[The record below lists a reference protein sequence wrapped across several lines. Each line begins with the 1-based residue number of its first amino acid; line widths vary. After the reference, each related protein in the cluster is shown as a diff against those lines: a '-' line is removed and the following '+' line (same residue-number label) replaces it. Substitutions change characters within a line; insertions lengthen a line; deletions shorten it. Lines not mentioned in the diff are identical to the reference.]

1 MCEKNGIDEE
11 EAALYDRQIRLWG
24 VEAQNRMRRSSV
36 LMINLRGL
44 ASEACKNIVLAGVGS
59 ITILDRNDVS
69 AEDLGAGFFFRE
81 QDIGQRRVDVAK
93 KRVNSLNP
101 RVNVVGLTDDIESK
115 VAEEG
120 FLESFDIVCL
130 TDSSSSV
137 IQRVNACCRR
147 AQKPFFAAASLGI
160 NGYIF
165 ADLLEHTYIS
175 EREIKLDNGEIKT
188 SSEKRTQEF
197 FPFDVIQKSPL
208 NHVTP
213 RRLKKVSPLLWACL
227 ALFELQSKCNINYPE
242 GEKHVSALIEIS
254 NQLLDSRGMDKSLV
268 PHNLLRQLAITSQ
281 AEFIPSCAVIGS
293 ILSQEVLNAMG
304 GKQAPLANFL
314 VFDGEK
320 CSGDIYALGVQRN
333 QS

>member
-1 MCEKNGIDEE
+1 
-11 EAALYDRQIRLWG
+11 
-24 VEAQNRMRRSSV
+24 
-36 LMINLRGL
+36 
-44 ASEACKNIVLAGVGS
+44 
-59 ITILDRNDVS
+59 
-69 AEDLGAGFFFRE
+69 
-81 QDIGQRRVDVAK
+81 
-93 KRVNSLNP
+93 
-101 RVNVVGLTDDIESK
+101 
-115 VAEEG
+115 
-120 FLESFDIVCL
+120 
-130 TDSSSSV
+130 
-137 IQRVNACCRR
+137 
-147 AQKPFFAAASLGI
+147 
-160 NGYIF
+160 
-165 ADLLEHTYIS
+165 
-175 EREIKLDNGEIKT
+175 
-188 SSEKRTQEF
+188 
-197 FPFDVIQKSPL
+197 
-208 NHVTP
+208 VTP